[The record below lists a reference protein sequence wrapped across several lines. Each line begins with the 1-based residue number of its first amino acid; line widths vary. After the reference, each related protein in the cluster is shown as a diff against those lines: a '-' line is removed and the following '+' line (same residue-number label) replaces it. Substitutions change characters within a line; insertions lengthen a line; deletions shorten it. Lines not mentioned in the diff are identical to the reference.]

1 MYDQKL
7 EHDTEEPNVIETES
21 KESPPKSTEDENDD
35 NDKSILNVED
45 LMDDECLNTK
55 TAFKDVMKIEKPKPA
70 NTPVNPQVK
79 GQFKDEETEILQ
91 AIGHACCDYRAKYEK
106 LVRQHERA
114 GDQLRT
120 VSRNLELVTR
130 QLVARDGDMMHYMDT
145 VSQLF
150 NLVSRPHSTFL

>member
-1 MYDQKL
+1 
-7 EHDTEEPNVIETES
+7 
-21 KESPPKSTEDENDD
+21 
-35 NDKSILNVED
+35 
-45 LMDDECLNTK
+45 
-55 TAFKDVMKIEKPKPA
+55 MKIEKPKPA

-145 VSQLF
+145 VSHLF
-150 NLVSRPHSTFL
+150 NLVSRTSFNILMRIISYLLRLRGGRCIK

>member
-1 MYDQKL
+1 M
-7 EHDTEEPNVIETES
+7 
-21 KESPPKSTEDENDD
+21 EDENDD

-45 LMDDECLNTK
+45 LMDDECHDTNTV
-55 TAFKDVMKIEKPKPA
+55 FKDEMQFEKPKPA
-70 NTPVNPQVK
+70 NTPVNLV
-79 GQFKDEETEILQ
+79 KDEESKILE

-150 NLVSRPHSTFL
+150 NLVSRTSFNILMRIFSYLV